1 MPSWRRPPLAEIS
14 SSNITEDGRRFRLFF
29 GILLFFFCLGF
40 MGLFTVSDFPL
51 PVRVIVFIP
60 AWMCMLFLFQAFSST

>member
-1 MPSWRRPPLAEIS
+1 MPYWRRPPLAEMS
-14 SSNITEDGRRFRLFF
+14 SSNITGDDRRFRLFF
-29 GILLFFFCLGF
+29 GILLFFLSLGF

-51 PVRVIVFIP
+51 PVRAIVFIP

>member
-1 MPSWRRPPLAEIS
+1 MS
-14 SSNITEDGRRFRLFF
+14 SSNITADGRRFRLFF

-60 AWMCMLFLFQAFSST
+60 AWMAMIFLFQAFSST